1 MCGIAGVVDRARST
15 TADALAASI
24 GAMTDALAHRGPDG
38 RGVWVDAEAG
48 VGLGHRRL
56 AVLDLSDHAAQPMVS
71 PCGRWV
77 LTFNG
82 ELYNYAAL
90 AEQLGAKG
98 HRFAGHGDTEV
109 LAAALTEW
117 GVRGAV
123 ERANAMFALAA
134 WDRHEHRL
142 HLARDRAGEKP
153 LYYTSSGD
161 RFLFASELHGLR
173 AHPDFHPRIDRD
185 ALAQYFRHKYVPAPA
200 SIYEGVY
207 KLPAASIL
215 SIGLEGRAGPEVSS
229 YWSVADAMV
238 RGAAD
243 PLALGDDEL
252 VDAVDEALNEAVRL
266 RLAADV
272 PLGAFLS
279 GGIDSSTVVAMM
291 QRNSGL
297 RVRTFTMG
305 SPSADFDESAEA
317 AAVARHLGTRHTSVQ
332 VTPAEA
338 MAVVE
343 RLPHVYDEPFG
354 DSSQIPTLLVSEIA
368 RRDVTVA
375 LSGDAGDELFAG
387 YHRHQWIPRIWS
399 RAHRVPVPV
408 RRAVAGG
415 LRRVPAGQWKG
426 LSRVV
431 GDSPRL
437 AANKA
442 AKLADLLP
450 LATAPAMYDAVTAHW
465 PDADALVVGETDS
478 RGTPDPWPALSLQSQ
493 LTFADFRGYLPDDI
507 LVKVDRASMSVGL
520 EARVPFLDHHLVELA
535 ARIPDHQ
542 KVRDGE
548 GKWVLRRVLDRYV
561 PRALVE
567 RPKAGFGVPVGDW
580 LRGPLRPWAEEL
592 LAPDRLTAEGWLDP
606 VLVAERWRQHQDGRR
621 DRTYQLWDVLMFE
634 AWLDAHHA

>member
-1 MCGIAGVVDRARST
+1 MCGIAGVIDTTRST
-15 TADALAASI
+15 TADVLAATVT
-24 GAMTDALAHRGPDG
+24 AMADSLRHRGPDG
-38 RGVWVDAEAG
+38 SGLWVDAEDG
-48 VGLGHRRL
+48 VALGHRRL
-56 AVLDLSDHAAQPMVS
+56 AVLDLSDLAAQPMVS

-77 LTFNG
+77 LTYNG
-82 ELYNYAAL
+82 ELYNYADL
-90 AEQLGAKG
+90 SRQLEAKG
-98 HRFAGHGDTEV
+98 HQFKGHGDTEV

-123 ERANAMFALAA
+123 ERANAMFAFAA
-134 WDRHEHRL
+134 WDRHDRRL
-142 HLARDRAGEKP
+142 YLARDRAGEKP
-153 LYYTSSGD
+153 LYYTSCGD

-173 AHPDFHPRIDRD
+173 AHPDFQPRIDPD

-215 SIGLEGRAGPEVSS
+215 STNLEGTGRPEVSP

-238 RGAAD
+238 RGATD
-243 PLALGDDEL
+243 PLTLGDDAL
-252 VDAVDEALNEAVRL
+252 VDTVDAALNEAVRL
-266 RLAADV
+266 RMAADV

-291 QRNSGL
+291 QRNSGY

-305 SPSADFDESAEA
+305 SPSADFDESTEA
-317 AAVARHLGTRHTSVQ
+317 AAVARQLGTRHTSVQ
-332 VTPAEA
+332 VTPGQA
-338 MAVVE
+338 MAVVD

-368 RRDVTVA
+368 RRDVTVS

-399 RAHRVPVPV
+399 RARKVPVPV

-442 AKLADLLP
+442 TKLAELLP
-450 LATAPAMYDAVTAHW
+450 LATAPAMYDSVTAHW
-465 PDADALVVGETDS
+465 PDADALVLGDTDS
-478 RGTPDPWPALSLQSQ
+478 HGTPDPWPALSLQSQ

-535 ARIPDHQ
+535 ARIPDDR
-542 KVRDGE
+542 KVRDGQ
-548 GKWVLRRVLDRYV
+548 GKWVLRQVLDRYV

-567 RPKAGFGVPVGDW
+567 RPKAGFGVPVGEW

-592 LAPDRLTAEGWLDP
+592 LAPDRLAGEGWLDP
-606 VLVAERWRQHQDGRR
+606 ALVARRWEEHQDGRR

-634 AWLDAHHA
+634 AWLEAHHG

>member
-1 MCGIAGVVDRARST
+1 MCGIAGVVDTSRST
-15 TADALAASI
+15 TAEALAAAVT
-24 GAMTDALAHRGPDG
+24 AMADALRHRGPDG
-38 RGVWVDAEAG
+38 SGLWLDAEGG
-48 VGLGHRRL
+48 VALGHRRL
-56 AVLDLSDHAAQPMVS
+56 AVLDLSDHAAQPMLS

-77 LTFNG
+77 LSFNG
-82 ELYNYAAL
+82 ELYNYAEL
-90 AEQLGAKG
+90 SQQLEAKG
-98 HRFAGHGDTEV
+98 HQFKGHGDTEV

-123 ERANAMFALAA
+123 DRANAMFAFAA
-134 WDRHEHRL
+134 WDRHDRRL
-142 HLARDRAGEKP
+142 YLARDRAGEKP
-153 LYYTSSGD
+153 LYYTSCGD

-185 ALAQYFRHKYVPAPA
+185 ALAQYFRHQYVPAPA
-200 SIYEGVY
+200 SLYEGVY

-215 SIGLEGRAGPEVSS
+215 SIGLEGTGRPEVSP

-238 RGAAD
+238 QGAAD
-243 PLALGDDEL
+243 PLTLGDDAL
-252 VDAVDEALNEAVRL
+252 VDTVDAALNEAVRL
-266 RLAADV
+266 RMAADV

-291 QRNSGL
+291 QRNSDQP
-297 RVRTFTMG
+297 VRTFTMG
-305 SPSADFDESAEA
+305 SPSADFDESTEA

-332 VTPAEA
+332 VTPAQA
-338 MAVVE
+338 MAVVD

-368 RRDVTVA
+368 RRDVTVS

-399 RAHRVPVPV
+399 RARKVPVPV

-415 LRRVPAGQWKG
+415 LRRVPAGQWRG

-442 AKLADLLP
+442 AKLAELLP
-450 LATAPAMYDAVTAHW
+450 LATAPAMYDSVTAHW
-465 PDADALVVGETDS
+465 PDADALVLGDTDS
-478 RGTPDPWPALSLQSQ
+478 HGTPDPWPALSLQSQ

-535 ARIPDHQ
+535 ARIPDDR
-542 KVRDGE
+542 KVRDGQ
-548 GKWVLRRVLDRYV
+548 GKWILRQVLDRYV

-592 LAPDRLTAEGWLDP
+592 LAPDRLAAEGWLDP
-606 VLVAERWRQHQDGRR
+606 ALVAQRLDEHQDGRR

-634 AWLDAHHA
+634 AWLEAHHG

>member
-1 MCGIAGVVDRARST
+1 MCGITGVVDRSRST
-15 TADALAASI
+15 SADGLADAV
-24 GAMTDALAHRGPDG
+24 GAMADALAHRGPDG

-48 VGLGHRRL
+48 VALSHRRL

-77 LTFNG
+77 LTYNG
-82 ELYNYAAL
+82 ELYNHAEL
-90 AEQLGAKG
+90 ARQLVARG
-98 HRFAGHGDTEV
+98 HRFRGHGDTEV

-117 GVRGAV
+117 GVLGAV
-123 ERANAMFALAA
+123 ERANAMFAFAA
-134 WDRHEHRL
+134 WDRHERRL
-142 HLARDRAGEKP
+142 HVARDRAGEKP
-153 LYYTSSGD
+153 LYYTTCGD
-161 RFLFASELHGLR
+161 RFLFASELQGLR
-173 AHPDFHPRIDRD
+173 AHPDFEPRIDRD

-200 SIYEGVY
+200 SIYEGVH

-215 SIGLEGRAGPEVSS
+215 TVDLEGTGRPEVSP

-243 PLALGDDEL
+243 PLTLGDDAL
-252 VDAVDEALNEAVRL
+252 VDAVEAALSEAVRL
-266 RLAADV
+266 RMAADV

-279 GGIDSSTVVAMM
+279 GGIDSSTIVALM
-291 QRNSGL
+291 QRHSER

-399 RAHRVPVPV
+399 RARRVPVPL
-408 RRAVAGG
+408 RRAAAGG
-415 LRRVPAGQWKG
+415 LRRVPAGRWKG
-426 LSRVV
+426 LSRVL

-450 LATAPAMYDAVTAHW
+450 LSSAPAMYDAVTAHW
-465 PDADALVVGETDS
+465 SDADALVLGDTDS

-493 LTFADFRGYLPDDI
+493 LTFADFCGYLPDDI

-542 KVRDGE
+542 KVRDRE

-561 PRALVE
+561 PRYLVE
-567 RPKAGFGVPVGDW
+567 RPKAGFGVPVGEW

-592 LAPDRLTAEGWLDP
+592 LAPDRLEREGWLDP
-606 VLVAERWRQHQDGRR
+606 ALVVRLWHEHQDGRR

-634 AWLDAHHA
+634 AWLDAHHG